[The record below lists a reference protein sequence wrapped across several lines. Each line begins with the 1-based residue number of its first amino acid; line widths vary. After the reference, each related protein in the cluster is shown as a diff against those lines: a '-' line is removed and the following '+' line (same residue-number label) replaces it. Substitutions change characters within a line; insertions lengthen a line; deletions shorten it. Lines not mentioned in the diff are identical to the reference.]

1 MESRADWSRW
11 LSRNHRTSPGIWLSR
26 WKKGSGHP
34 SVPYDD
40 VVDEAIRFGWVDSRP
55 RAASPEQSLL
65 LVSPRRPGSNWS
77 RLNKARAEHLMES
90 GLMTPAGQAAVDAAK
105 ANGAW
110 DALNEVEDLLEPDDL
125 RSGLDATVEARS
137 YWNAFP
143 RSTRR
148 AILEWI
154 GSAKSDE
161 TRQKRIERTVADAAV
176 NIRANQW
183 RQPKGSLRN

>member
-1 MESRADWSRW
+1 M
-11 LSRNHRTSPGIWLSR
+11 
-26 WKKGSGHP
+26 
-34 SVPYDD
+34 
-40 VVDEAIRFGWVDSRP
+40 
-55 RAASPEQSLL
+55 
-65 LVSPRRPGSNWS
+65 SPRRPGSNWS